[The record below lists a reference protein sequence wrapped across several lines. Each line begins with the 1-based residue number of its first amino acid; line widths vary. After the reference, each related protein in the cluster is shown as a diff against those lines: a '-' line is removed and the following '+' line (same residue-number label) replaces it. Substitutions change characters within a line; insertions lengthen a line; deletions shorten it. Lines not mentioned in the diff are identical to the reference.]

1 MGNFDD
7 LTPRRQLQRALDD
20 KRIERDG
27 AETKNK
33 PYRYP
38 MFGVSP
44 TLFAARCTADPEISG
59 VFAISALRRA
69 EKCSD
74 NNRVR

>member
-33 PYRYP
+33 PYRYWIKERKKTWKEEP
-38 MFGVSP
+38 FG
-44 TLFAARCTADPEISG
+44 ADELLKELYRG
-59 VFAISALRRA
+59 MGW
-69 EKCSD
+69 
-74 NNRVR
+74 